1 MASEELIKSWERTER
16 FLRDARSHFS
26 QAADGVCA
34 NEIADF
40 NSYLEHNEL
49 DLALDMLEVAFE
61 KSSFENFRVLELMAL
76 AAASMGQVERQR
88 RYDHQLSEARGWE
101 YHTVLKI

>member
-16 FLRDARSHFS
+16 FLREARSHFS
-26 QAADGVCA
+26 QADDGVCA

-49 DLALDMLEVAFE
+49 ELALDMLEVAFE
-61 KSSFENFRVLELMAL
+61 KSSFENLRVLELMAL

-88 RYDHQLSEARGWE
+88 RYDHRLSEARGWE
-101 YHTVLKI
+101 YHTELKI